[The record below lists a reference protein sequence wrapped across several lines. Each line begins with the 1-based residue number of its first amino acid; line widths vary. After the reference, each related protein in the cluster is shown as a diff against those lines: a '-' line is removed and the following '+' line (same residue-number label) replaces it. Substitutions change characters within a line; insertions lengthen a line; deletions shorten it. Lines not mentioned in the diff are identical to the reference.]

1 MEQWLHQEPH
11 FHQALVLYFCAT
23 INPDL
28 VSMVVC
34 RCNRMQPT
42 REFNQ
47 ENECDQNQS
56 MGDTQHFFF
65 FVFSGRRNQWTEVQW
80 DPVLGS
86 QTSWYWNSSGVQ
98 NVFTHLSDF
107 QYSTSIHHSMQR
119 IKKIWQ
125 HWATHFLIYEH
136 FYSNVAFFF

>member
-1 MEQWLHQEPH
+1 MVYYLSSKQQRFLSAKQMEQWLHQEPH

-56 MGDTQHFFF
+56 MGDTQHFYFF
-65 FVFSGRRNQWTEVQW
+65 LSSQEEEINGLKCSGIPFRGARPVGTGTRVGFKMFSLISQIFSTAL
-80 DPVLGS
+80 VLIILCRG
-86 QTSWYWNSSGVQ
+86 
-98 NVFTHLSDF
+98 
-107 QYSTSIHHSMQR
+107 
-119 IKKIWQ
+119 
-125 HWATHFLIYEH
+125 
-136 FYSNVAFFF
+136 